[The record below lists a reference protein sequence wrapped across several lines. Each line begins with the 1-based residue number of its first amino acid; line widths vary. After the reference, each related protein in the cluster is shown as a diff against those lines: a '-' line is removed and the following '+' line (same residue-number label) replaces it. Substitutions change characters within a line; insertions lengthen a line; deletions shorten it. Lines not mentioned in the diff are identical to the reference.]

1 MPSGKRLGMLPR
13 KSEFNLGRY
22 ICTLSTVKQKT
33 MDTF

>member
-1 MPSGKRLGMLPR
+1 MPSGKGLGMLPR
-13 KSEFNLGRY
+13 KSEFDLGCH